1 MSTTSRPAVAAVGT
15 AAARAVA
22 GTIAGAATLTVSGP
36 DASGF
41 LQGQLANDVAGLPFG
56 GVRRSLYLNH
66 KGHALAEAMVVR
78 LARDEYV
85 LVEEGGT
92 CAWMKAEFE
101 RHVIF
106 DDVRVVGPT
115 PVRLVTLQAAQA
127 GEAAAAAS
135 PVEGVGA
142 VFGRAFGVAAP
153 ETERVVTLAGGFA
166 YPSGRSALGGYDI
179 VSLTDQDDLPALVGA
194 GAALATPSA
203 LTLMRVRARA
213 SLAPQDAGEGVLPQE
228 AGLES
233 ALSYRKGCYLGQ
245 EIMARIEA
253 RGNLR
258 RALARVRLAGDPR
271 PHGEPPGPDGEAWR
285 ELRAAGRAVG
295 RLGTVVEAEA
305 GDFEALAV
313 MRSDVPDGVPVTTAT
328 GIAARRL

>member
-1 MSTTSRPAVAAVGT
+1 MSTTSRPAAAEAGT

-22 GTIAGAATLTVSGP
+22 GAIAGAATLTVSGP

-41 LQGQLANDVAGLPFG
+41 LQGQLANDVAGLPVG

-78 LARDEYV
+78 RARDEYV

-92 CAWMKAEFE
+92 CAWMKAELE

-115 PVRLVTLQAAQA
+115 PVRLVTLQA
-127 GEAAAAAS
+127 GEVGAAAS

-142 VFGRAFGVAAP
+142 VFDRAFGVAAP
-153 ETERVVTLAGGFA
+153 EAERVVTLAGGFA
-166 YPSGRSALGGYDI
+166 YPSRRSELGGYDI
-179 VSLTDQDDLPALVGA
+179 VSLTDHDALPALVGA
-194 GAALATPSA
+194 GAALATPSG
-203 LTLMRVRARA
+203 LTLMRVRAHA

-228 AGLES
+228 AGLEG

-271 PHGEPPGPDGEAWR
+271 PHGGPPGPAGEAWR

-295 RLGTVVEAEA
+295 RLGTVVEAED
-305 GDFEALAV
+305 GGFEALAV
-313 MRSDVPDGVPVTTAT
+313 MRSDVPDDVPVTTAS